1 MQPTVLIGYPDFGD
15 ASVEEKILRRINA
28 EVAYLGTVS
37 SSEAREVITRADAI
51 MVGFQQVTG
60 EMIARME
67 RCKIISRVGTGLD
80 LIDIK
85 TATEYGIWVTN
96 MPDAYADEVATHAI
110 ALLLACNRGI
120 VQLVESTRSG
130 IWDYR
135 IVGPVSRLKGK
146 TLGLLGFGHIGKESA
161 QLAKGIGMRVI
172 AHDPYAPPH
181 VFEEHDVRSV
191 DLKTLF
197 QESDYLSLHVPL
209 TEETERIIDQ
219 HALSLMKPHAYLINT
234 GRGKLIDEDA
244 LLKAVQE
251 GRIRG
256 AALDVM
262 DVEPPP
268 TDNPLLKDERIIVT
282 PHAAFFSEEAV
293 HDVRVRG
300 AEAVIDVLQ
309 GRVPKNPANQPKRPE

>member
-1 MQPTVLIGYPDFGD
+1 MF
-15 ASVEEKILRRINA
+15 
-28 EVAYLGTVS
+28 
-37 SSEAREVITRADAI
+37 
-51 MVGFQQVTG
+51 
-60 EMIARME
+60 
-67 RCKIISRVGTGLD
+67 
-80 LIDIK
+80 
-85 TATEYGIWVTN
+85 
-96 MPDAYADEVATHAI
+96 
-110 ALLLACNRGI
+110 
-120 VQLVESTRSG
+120 
-130 IWDYR
+130 
-135 IVGPVSRLKGK
+135 
-146 TLGLLGFGHIGKESA
+146 
-161 QLAKGIGMRVI
+161 
-172 AHDPYAPPH
+172 
-181 VFEEHDVRSV
+181 
-191 DLKTLF
+191 
-197 QESDYLSLHVPL
+197 
-209 TEETERIIDQ
+209 
-219 HALSLMKPHAYLINT
+219 LSLMKPHAYLINT